1 MSRYLPGNVRDR
13 LIELRKTRG
22 LSQNDVADIIKCDRV
37 TYGRVENGTSSLKC
51 EDLIALAKYYDLP
64 TDYILGLVDTP
75 EKTYYEIRELGLS
88 VEAAEKLYSGK
99 ANPRVINELL
109 LNDNF
114 ITAVNRMA
122 MYFSESMSGA
132 IRTSNELKDFTYS
145 FLEDLIKGGELPN
158 DRETNMLKNEIKL
171 SKEPP
176 NYYDTDRIKNLIM
189 ISVKEIKEK
198 IDAETKEAREAR
210 KLLDDEILKCMKQET
225 MKVQYGRKLSKEQQ
239 VKKMTEAV
247 KKALSI
253 DPNMTPEMIEELTPG
268 IIKQFEILSNYG
280 KR

>member
-1 MSRYLPGNVRDR
+1 M
-13 LIELRKTRG
+13 
-22 LSQNDVADIIKCDRV
+22 
-37 TYGRVENGTSSLKC
+37 
-51 EDLIALAKYYDLP
+51 
-64 TDYILGLVDTP
+64 
-75 EKTYYEIRELGLS
+75 S
-88 VEAAEKLYSGK
+88 VEAAENLYSGK
-99 ANPRVINELL
+99 ADPRVINELL